1 MVEEYRSKYLFNI
14 LQFLKNFK
22 NEDFYIT
29 DNNER
34 KTIYDEKTFKKFL
47 KETRSVLIIEEK
59 GDIQGIIGI
68 WKSFGN
74 VERFYIKLNASNE
87 LVANNLLTVL
97 LWNNRK
103 YLHIKIKKDSLFLKT
118 FKNKGFE
125 FRGDR
130 GKEVLLILNNQYRK
144 SNG

>member
-1 MVEEYRSKYLFNI
+1 LVEEYRSKYLFNI

>member
-1 MVEEYRSKYLFNI
+1 
-14 LQFLKNFK
+14 LKNFK
-22 NEDFYIT
+22 NEDFYVT

-47 KETRSVLIIEEK
+47 KETRSVLIVEER
-59 GDIQGIIGI
+59 GDIQGIIGV

-87 LVANNLLTVL
+87 QIANNLLTAL

-103 YLHIKIKKDSLFLKT
+103 YLHVKIKKDSLFLKT